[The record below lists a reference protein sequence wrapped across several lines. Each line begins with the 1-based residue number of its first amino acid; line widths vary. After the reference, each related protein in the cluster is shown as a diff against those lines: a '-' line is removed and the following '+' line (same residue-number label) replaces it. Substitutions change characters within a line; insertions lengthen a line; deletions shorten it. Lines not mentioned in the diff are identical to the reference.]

1 MTVLML
7 RNSRRLAGST
17 MSTGLRLMREA
28 KSGPLVRK
36 LMDKEEIKIA
46 EIFVRMGYLVKG
58 VSDDKQKSRTFII
71 TEAGESYLES
81 VS

>member
-1 MTVLML
+1 
-7 RNSRRLAGST
+7 